1 MIGAMPLLV
10 VDVEL
15 TTIEARLSQKHLRE
29 DFENI
34 HSTFLYKSPMIEPG
48 MGPLPRHVLATD
60 WEFSLNLETVV
71 FPFKLSA
78 HAKRSLVMGTVPF
91 SIFPSYRVTL
101 AVSASFGAHITGVL

>member
-48 MGPLPRHVLATD
+48 MGTSDLCQDMFLPLTGS
-60 WEFSLNLETVV
+60 SL
-71 FPFKLSA
+71 
-78 HAKRSLVMGTVPF
+78 
-91 SIFPSYRVTL
+91 
-101 AVSASFGAHITGVL
+101 